1 MIRLLAL
8 QKAADRIAATSGFE
22 KCMIGRQHP
31 SCVDAF
37 CGAMN
42 AIPDSR
48 EATRARARND
58 SASAQKQAEPR
69 SDRVWKSIQAPNA
82 AASIAQVAIRHE
94 AEPAVQSVP
103 EAFT

>member
-42 AIPDSR
+42 ASDSGF
-48 EATRARARND
+48 
-58 SASAQKQAEPR
+58 SR
-69 SDRVWKSIQAPNA
+69 SDKSAC
-82 AASIAQVAIRHE
+82 
-94 AEPAVQSVP
+94 
-103 EAFT
+103 